1 MPSNELTGFLTHT
14 QLVAGATLVETRVS
28 MTKDRLLDN
37 RTPHHLKEYI
47 AALAEAVGFYRGACA
62 MLRIGAA
69 APRVMLDSWMQ
80 RADEYDKLR
89 HMHDKTPLPANRPGR
104 WRDGDPPE

>member
-1 MPSNELTGFLTHT
+1 MTSDTLTGFLTHT

-28 MTKDRLLDN
+28 MTRDRLLDN
-37 RTPHHLKEYI
+37 RTNQNLKEYI

-62 MLRIGAA
+62 MLRIGNAA
-69 APRVMLDSWMQ
+69 SRVMLDGWMQ
-80 RADEYDKLR
+80 RADEYDNLR
-89 HMHDKTPLPANRPGR
+89 HLHDKTPAPDNRPGR